1 MPLLAFS
8 LLLAGGTPLPRLPVS
23 YRARPMDLQRE
34 LQTAEAIAREAGE
47 LVMGYYRGNFEVEL
61 KGGTEPV
68 TEADRAANSHIV
80 RRLREEFPDD
90 AVLAEESAEEAELAC
105 GARRIWMVDPMD
117 GTKEF
122 IKHTDEF
129 AVMIGLTIDGRP
141 QLGVVN
147 QPAKRTLYRG
157 VVGEGAES
165 DVDGTVTAMRV
176 SDRNE
181 PNNLRLICSR
191 SHLPE
196 VVQQMMDNLGITEM
210 LRSGSVGLKIGRI
223 GTETCDLYMH
233 PSIGTKLW
241 DACAPEAILVAAGGE
256 LTDFDGKPVVY
267 DPAHLHNERGLL
279 ASNGT
284 IHSLLADRLRGYF

>member
-1 MPLLAFS
+1 
-8 LLLAGGTPLPRLPVS
+8 
-23 YRARPMDLQRE
+23 MDFQRE

-47 LVMGYYRGNFEVEL
+47 LVMGYYRGNYEVDL

-68 TEADRAANSHIV
+68 TEADRAANDHIV

-129 AVMIGLTIDGRP
+129 AVMIGLTVDGRP
-141 QLGVVN
+141 QVGVVN
-147 QPAKRTLYRG
+147 QPAKQTLYRG

-165 DVDGTVTAMRV
+165 DIDGTVAAMRV
-176 SDRNE
+176 SDRSE
-181 PNNLRLICSR
+181 PSDLRLICSR
-191 SHLPE
+191 SHLPD
-196 VVQQMMDNLGITEM
+196 VVQRMMDDLGITEM

-223 GTETCDLYMH
+223 GTEACDLYMH

-241 DACAPEAILVAAGGE
+241 DACAPEAILAAAGGE
-256 LTDFDGKPVVY
+256 LTDFDGKPVIY

-279 ASNGT
+279 ASNGVM
-284 IHSLLADRLRGYF
+284 HAELAERLRGYF

>member
-1 MPLLAFS
+1 
-8 LLLAGGTPLPRLPVS
+8 
-23 YRARPMDLQRE
+23 MDLQRE

-47 LVMGYYRGNFEVEL
+47 LVMGYYRGDYQIEL

-68 TEADRAANSHIV
+68 TEADRAANDHIV
-80 RRLREEFPDD
+80 RRLREEFPED
-90 AVLAEESAEEAELAC
+90 AILAEESAEDAEQAC

-147 QPAKRTLYRG
+147 QPATRTLYRG
-157 VVGEGAES
+157 IVGEGAES

-176 SDRNE
+176 SERGE
-181 PNNLRLICSR
+181 PSDLRLICSR
-191 SHLPE
+191 SHLPD
-196 VVQQMMDNLGITEM
+196 VVQRMMGDLGITEM

-241 DACAPEAILVAAGGE
+241 DACAPEAILAAAGGE

-284 IHSLLADRLRGYF
+284 IHALVAERLRGYF

>member
-1 MPLLAFS
+1 
-8 LLLAGGTPLPRLPVS
+8 
-23 YRARPMDLQRE
+23 MDFQNE
-34 LQTAEAIAREAGE
+34 LQIAEAIAREAGE
-47 LVMGYYRGNFEVEL
+47 LVMGYYRGNYQVEL

-68 TEADRAANSHIV
+68 TEADRVANDHIV
-80 RRLREEFPDD
+80 SRLREEFPEDG
-90 AVLAEESAEEAELAC
+90 VLAEESANEAADAA
-105 GARRIWMVDPMD
+105 GSRRIWMVDPVD

-129 AVMIGLTIDGRP
+129 AVMIGLTVDGRP
-141 QLGVVN
+141 KLGVVN

-165 DVDGTVTAMRV
+165 DIDGTVAAMTV
-176 SDRNE
+176 STRNA
-181 PNNLRLICSR
+181 PADLRLICSR
-191 SHLPE
+191 SHLPD
-196 VVQQMMDNLGITEM
+196 VVQRMMDDLGITEM

-223 GTETCDLYMH
+223 ATESCDLYMH

-256 LTDFDGKPVVY
+256 LTDFDGRPVIY
-267 DPAHLHNERGLL
+267 DPTDLHNERGLL

-284 IHSLLADRLRGYF
+284 IHAELAERLRGYF

>member
-1 MPLLAFS
+1 
-8 LLLAGGTPLPRLPVS
+8 
-23 YRARPMDLQRE
+23 MDLQRE

-47 LVMGYYRGNFEVEL
+47 LVMGYYRGEFQIEL

-68 TEADRAANSHIV
+68 TEADRAANDHIV
-80 RRLREEFPDD
+80 RRLREEFPED
-90 AVLAEESAEEAELAC
+90 AVLAEESAEEADQAR

-141 QLGVVN
+141 KLGVVN
-147 QPAKRTLYRG
+147 QPATRTLYRG

-176 SDRNE
+176 SGRAE
-181 PNNLRLICSR
+181 PSELRLICSR

-196 VVQQMMDNLGITEM
+196 IVRRMMNDLGISEM

-223 GTETCDLYMH
+223 GTEACDLYMH

-256 LTDFDGKPVVY
+256 LTDFDGNPVQY

-284 IHSLLADRLRGYF
+284 IHSSLAEKLSGYF

>member
-1 MPLLAFS
+1 
-8 LLLAGGTPLPRLPVS
+8 
-23 YRARPMDLQRE
+23 MDLRHE
-34 LQTAEAIAREAGE
+34 LETAEAIAREAGE
-47 LVMGYYRGNFEVEL
+47 LVMGYYRGDYQVEL

-68 TEADRAANSHIV
+68 TEADRAANDHIV
-80 RRLREEFPDD
+80 RRLREEFPNDG
-90 AVLAEESAEEAELAC
+90 VLAEESAEEAELAC
-105 GARRIWMVDPMD
+105 GSRRVWMVDPMD

-141 QLGVVN
+141 Q
-147 QPAKRTLYRG
+147 
-157 VVGEGAES
+157 
-165 DVDGTVTAMRV
+165 
-176 SDRNE
+176 
-181 PNNLRLICSR
+181 RLICSR

-196 VVQQMMDNLGITEM
+196 IVERMMDDLGISEM

-223 GTETCDLYMH
+223 GTEACDLYMH

-279 ASNGT
+279 ASNGA
-284 IHSLLADRLRGYF
+284 IHSLLAERLRGYF

>member
-1 MPLLAFS
+1 ME
-8 LLLAGGTPLPRLPVS
+8 
-23 YRARPMDLQRE
+23 LQRE

-47 LVMGYYRGNFEVEL
+47 LVMGYYRGNFQVDL

-68 TEADRAANSHIV
+68 TEADRAANDHIV

-105 GARRIWMVDPMD
+105 GADRIWMVDPMD

-129 AVMIGLTIDGRP
+129 AVMIGLTIGGRP

-165 DVDGTVTAMRV
+165 DIDGAVTAMRV
-176 SDRNE
+176 SDRTE
-181 PNNLRLICSR
+181 PSDLRLICSR
-191 SHLPE
+191 SHLPD
-196 VVQQMMDNLGITEM
+196 VVQRMMDDLGISEM

-223 GTETCDLYMH
+223 GTEACDLYMH

-256 LTDFDGKPVVY
+256 LTDFDGKPVIY
-267 DPAHLHNERGLL
+267 DPADLHNERGLL
-279 ASNGT
+279 ASNGA
-284 IHSLLADRLRGYF
+284 IHAQLAERLRGYF